1 MKIEVWNLDRI
12 RPYPNN
18 PRINDDAVDAVA
30 ASIREFGV
38 RQAIVVDTDGV
49 IICGHTR
56 FKAAQKLGLEK
67 LPVHVAKDLTPEQI
81 KAYRIADNKTA
92 ELADWNYDLLPI
104 ELGDLQTNGFDL
116 SLLGFDSDEL
126 LKLLK
131 TDVEEGLTDPDDVP
145 APPDAAVTQP
155 GDLWILGNH
164 RLLCGDSSKPEDLD
178 RLLGGKTI
186 QLVNTDPPYNVK
198 VEPRSNNA
206 IAAGLSS
213 FSNDSASQ
221 KLKGGQGNAASFGV
235 DHETGKPKHPPTH
248 KKLRAK
254 DRPLAN
260 DFVTDEEFD
269 RLLDAWFSGLLKL
282 LYPNEQCDKEAVR
295 RCLEYALEARRRV
308 KEQLKKIGG
317 MEFFDV
323 HFSYIDLEK
332 SEEKFITVPEQ
343 GGGGLIPDG
352 PLNPGVLHTVAT
364 GSGSHLGLY
373 RIETQVTPG
382 NGALKMSG
390 FGSNSQAKEAVK
402 VGFDYFK
409 ANSGHVSASIKALD
423 HDYHLHVVELH
434 NTGANTSMTLAAFVA
449 LCSAVLGK
457 PSLNAI
463 TARKIERSKNANR
476 SRNLEAWEWSCDG
489 ADTFQSAKG

>member
-92 ELADWNYDLLPI
+92 ELADWNYDLLPV

-131 TDVEEGLTDPDDVP
+131 SDVEEGLTDPDDVP

-221 KLKGGQGNAASFGV
+221 KLKGGQGTAASFGV
-235 DHETGKPKHPPTH
+235 DHET
-248 KKLRAK
+248 
-254 DRPLAN
+254 DR
-260 DFVTDEEFD
+260 
-269 RLLDAWFSGLLKL
+269 
-282 LYPNEQCDKEAVR
+282 
-295 RCLEYALEARRRV
+295 
-308 KEQLKKIGG
+308 
-317 MEFFDV
+317 
-323 HFSYIDLEK
+323 K
-332 SEEKFITVPEQ
+332 S
-343 GGGGLIPDG
+343 
-352 PLNPGVLHTVAT
+352 
-364 GSGSHLGLY
+364 
-373 RIETQVTPG
+373 
-382 NGALKMSG
+382 
-390 FGSNSQAKEAVK
+390 
-402 VGFDYFK
+402 
-409 ANSGHVSASIKALD
+409 
-423 HDYHLHVVELH
+423 VV
-434 NTGANTSMTLAAFVA
+434 
-449 LCSAVLGK
+449 
-457 PSLNAI
+457 
-463 TARKIERSKNANR
+463 
-476 SRNLEAWEWSCDG
+476 
-489 ADTFQSAKG
+489 